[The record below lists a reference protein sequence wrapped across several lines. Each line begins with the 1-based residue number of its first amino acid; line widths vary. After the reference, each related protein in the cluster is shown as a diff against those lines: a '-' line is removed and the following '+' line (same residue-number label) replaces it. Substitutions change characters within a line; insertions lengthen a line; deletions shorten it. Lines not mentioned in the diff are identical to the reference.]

1 MQSAVTT
8 YFVKIEFRLKMGFIT
23 PSLSWDKNYFSS
35 YKGINWE
42 YHHYCTWNRFG
53 RPVWILWRHFS
64 QFQCWR
70 SYCTLPLSTCKS
82 HFPVFQLCCNV
93 CVDHWVVLPYCGYR
107 CKGDVIWGTS
117 VVWPRKGIRF
127 LTARNTKLLLC
138 HWGSMN
144 VFRIPMQLVSWW
156 GNKRVVNRRRSHG
169 SIIASRTCIVL
180 ETSTQCVNQG
190 PVSRKHL

>member
-1 MQSAVTT
+1 MTPVQAMSFEKAAKL
-8 YFVKIEFRLKMGFIT
+8 FV
-23 PSLSWDKNYFSS
+23 
-35 YKGINWE
+35 
-42 YHHYCTWNRFG
+42 
-53 RPVWILWRHFS
+53 
-64 QFQCWR
+64 
-70 SYCTLPLSTCKS
+70 CKS

-169 SIIASRTCIVL
+169 SIIASRSCIVGYWKHQHSA
-180 ETSTQCVNQG
+180 STRSPGSQTTRSTPIGCG
-190 PVSRKHL
+190 SYRPTTFL